1 MVIPVYNEQDSIGV
15 VLKNWSNELER
26 LGIDYQI
33 HIYNDGSK
41 DKTKEVISGYA
52 VNNKRIVVHD
62 KENSGHGPTI
72 LQGYRKNSDKEWIF
86 QIDSDDE
93 MQPDSFEQLWEK
105 RNDFDFLIGTR
116 STRANVLSRKIISF
130 VSRLVV
136 KLFYGKGV
144 HDVNS
149 PYRLMRVSVFRDHF
163 LSIKPGTFAPN
174 VIISAIACKRKLR
187 IYEKTMD
194 YNFRQQGE
202 VSIKKLKLLKVAVI
216 SFFQAICFR
225 FRL

>member
-1 MVIPVYNEQDSIGV
+1 MVNVVSRKLRFKFFAKKQFSWQNSEFLRETRSHPFIVENLFHSKKITRTEQEQWYWDVYS
-15 VLKNWSNELER
+15 
-26 LGIDYQI
+26 
-33 HIYNDGSK
+33 
-41 DKTKEVISGYA
+41 
-52 VNNKRIVVHD
+52 
-62 KENSGHGPTI
+62 
-72 LQGYRKNSDKEWIF
+72 
-86 QIDSDDE
+86 
-93 MQPDSFEQLWEK
+93 
-105 RNDFDFLIGTR
+105 NDFDFLIGTR

-174 VIISAIACKRKLR
+174 VIVSAIACKRKLR